1 MSEINT
7 KDVYP
12 AFSEAE
18 FLRRYSV
25 VREAMQ
31 TANLSALVLYS
42 TVSSYHE
49 VLFLSDFLATRE
61 AFLIFPFE
69 GEPTL
74 LVQMYNHVPNAR
86 RVARLQDVR
95 WAGPESAVTVAD
107 NLRERKLEQG
117 RIGLVGPISYKQYAI
132 LQAQLP
138 QVVFVDFAPQMA
150 RLRLIKSEEEM
161 LFLRKGA
168 ALSDLAIEALEREAR
183 PGITEHELAAIVE
196 GAYLGLGGRNHIH
209 YMGTT
214 PMDNPNLCVP
224 AQHQS
229 NRVLQVGDV
238 LLTEISAHYHG
249 YAGQILRPF
258 AIGTSPTPVYVHM
271 YEVAV
276 EAFQRIAA
284 VIRPGATVDEVLDT
298 TDFIH
303 QAGFTICDDLVH
315 GFGGGYLAPVVRT
328 RRTSVKKPEPFVFRE
343 DMVVVIQ
350 PNIIT
355 EDRRMG
361 VQVGE
366 MVRVRQG
373 GVESFHHYPMRFV
386 QCQGAN

>member
-1 MSEINT
+1 MSEINI
-7 KDVYP
+7 KEAYP
-12 AFSEAE
+12 VFSEAE

-31 TANLSALVLYS
+31 TASLLALVLYS

-61 AFLIFPFE
+61 AFLVFPFE

-95 WAGPESAVTVAD
+95 WAGLESAVTVTD
-107 NLRERKLEQG
+107 NLRGRKLEQG
-117 RIGLVGPISYKQYAI
+117 RIGLVGPISYKHYAI

-138 QVVFVDFAPQMA
+138 QVVFVDFTPQMA

-161 LFLRKGA
+161 LFLRRGA
-168 ALSDLAIEALEREAR
+168 ALSDLA
-183 PGITEHELAAIVE
+183 
-196 GAYLGLGGRNHIH
+196 
-209 YMGTT
+209 
-214 PMDNPNLCVP
+214 
-224 AQHQS
+224 
-229 NRVLQVGDV
+229 
-238 LLTEISAHYHG
+238 
-249 YAGQILRPF
+249 
-258 AIGTSPTPVYVHM
+258 
-271 YEVAV
+271 
-276 EAFQRIAA
+276 
-284 VIRPGATVDEVLDT
+284 VDEVLDT

-355 EDRRMG
+355 EDGRMG